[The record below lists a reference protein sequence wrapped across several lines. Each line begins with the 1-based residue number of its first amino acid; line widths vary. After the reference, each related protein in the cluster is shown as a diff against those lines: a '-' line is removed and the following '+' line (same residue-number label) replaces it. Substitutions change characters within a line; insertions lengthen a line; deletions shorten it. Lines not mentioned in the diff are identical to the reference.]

1 MVVDNLSSIA
11 HAAVADLNGVAVKY
25 FPQCVA
31 CWEMLFYQG
40 KEALSNIASDILAIW
55 GNKAKDVVSLSV
67 LFLCWF
73 RWFVE

>member
-25 FPQCVA
+25 SPQFVA

-40 KEALSNIASDILAIW
+40 KEAVSNIVGDIYAIW
-55 GNKAKDVVSLSV
+55 KIIPKGVVPLSV
-67 LFLCWF
+67 LFF
-73 RWFVE
+73 GGSFGS